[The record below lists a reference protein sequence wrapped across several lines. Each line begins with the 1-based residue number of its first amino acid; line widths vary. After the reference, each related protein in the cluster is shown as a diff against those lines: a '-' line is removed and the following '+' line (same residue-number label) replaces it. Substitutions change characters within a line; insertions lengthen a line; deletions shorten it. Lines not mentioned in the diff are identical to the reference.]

1 MFIAHTPGWYHHRQF
16 NLFTYF
22 SACDFFSIF
31 SVFCSEYTLFLILIY
46 FYSKISKF
54 FSQLIAPV
62 TPPHSINYENMFHSL
77 IPNPR
82 SICTLKD
89 PCVSK
94 DWALSDCLFFL
105 CIPQLQL
112 NKHCL
117 TQPLS
122 RQLPK
127 KQPLWLGY
135 HIATDIESEAQKTAV
150 VCRHLRRMSHLVTWS
165 KKFRPSMKS
174 VLQQERIPSAWG
186 RTVDASLGFYGEDR
200 EAIKWM
206 EEVHRSALSK
216 ILRESP
222 PRHRECLR

>member
-1 MFIAHTPGWYHHRQF
+1 MK
-16 NLFTYF
+16 TYTH
-22 SACDFFSIF
+22 
-31 SVFCSEYTLFLILIY
+31 VLILRFQIHVPSAHWRIPV
-46 FYSKISKF
+46 FLKIGHC
-54 FSQLIAPV
+54 LIV
-62 TPPHSINYENMFHSL
+62 CSS
-77 IPNPR
+77 
-82 SICTLKD
+82 S
-89 PCVSK
+89 V
-94 DWALSDCLFFL
+94 
-105 CIPQLQL
+105 IPQLQL

-122 RQLPK
+122 WQLPQ

-135 HIATDIESEAQKTAV
+135 HIATVIESEAQKTAV

-165 KKFRPSMKS
+165 KKFRPSVKS

-216 ILRESP
+216 ILRASP